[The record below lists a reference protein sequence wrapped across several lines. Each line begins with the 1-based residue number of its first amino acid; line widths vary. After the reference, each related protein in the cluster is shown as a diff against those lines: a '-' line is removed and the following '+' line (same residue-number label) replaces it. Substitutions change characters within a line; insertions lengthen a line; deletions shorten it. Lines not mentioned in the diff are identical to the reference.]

1 MPHGGYEGQR
11 SKRVEDIEMKTQNT
25 AVGALGEREARLTG
39 TRTAHDS
46 PVGVPVPSARMGDK
60 AASSGCILIAN

>member
-1 MPHGGYEGQR
+1 MLLAPDVTGTSDGAAGWNWG
-11 SKRVEDIEMKTQNT
+11 QNT
-25 AVGALGEREARLTG
+25 AVGALGERETRLMR

-46 PVGVPVPSARMGDK
+46 PVGVPVLSARTGDE